1 MLAAFAAPLRNSS
14 HRTSELPPFCGLA
27 LNASAFNGNTSY
39 TVDKFIVKELVEDIN
54 LIFADF

>member
-1 MLAAFAAPLRNSS
+1 MI
-14 HRTSELPPFCGLA
+14 
-27 LNASAFNGNTSY
+27 ASAFNGNTSY